1 MGKGMEL
8 FARKKNGKEFPVE
21 ISLGYY
27 ELDGEMLAVAFV
39 SDITERKRAVE
50 ELKQSKEELESRV
63 KERTLEL
70 THALEREKEL
80 NEIKSQICVNGFP

>member
-27 ELDGEMLAVAFV
+27 ELDNEMLAVAFV
-39 SDITERKRAVE
+39 SDIRERKKAE
-50 ELKQSKEELESRV
+50 QDLKRLNETLESRV
-63 KERTLEL
+63 IERTL
-70 THALEREKEL
+70 
-80 NEIKSQICVNGFP
+80 